1 MKSFFAA
8 QGAEPLVT
16 SPKQFSEMPERNLA
30 NWAKASIP
38 YILCLC
44 QSRLPFFPAEQV
56 RQWRMY
62 YPWPLATCT

>member
-38 YILCLC
+38 YILWFMPNPACHSFLR
-44 QSRLPFFPAEQV
+44 SR
-56 RQWRMY
+56 
-62 YPWPLATCT
+62 